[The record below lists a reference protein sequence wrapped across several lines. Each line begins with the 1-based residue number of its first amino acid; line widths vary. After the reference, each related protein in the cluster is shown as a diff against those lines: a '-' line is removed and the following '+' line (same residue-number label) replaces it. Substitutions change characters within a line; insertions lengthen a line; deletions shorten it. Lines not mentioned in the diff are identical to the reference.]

1 MDGKYFDR
9 RAALMLAGT
18 VMLSTPARAQA
29 PMPALPSLDT
39 DLLPSSREIVP
50 LWPGKAPGDRGT
62 SRTLI
67 MTERS
72 PEPGR
77 YHDRAA
83 TGVTT
88 PTLTVYR
95 PAKPN
100 GAAILIM
107 PGGAFTHITSDKEG
121 ADVARALNKAGI
133 TGFVLLYR
141 LPAEGWD
148 NPRDVPLQD
157 AQRAMRLI
165 RANAKD
171 FAIDPKRVGVMGFS
185 AGGALASAMA
195 TVGPDMK
202 AYEPVDASDAIDCR
216 PDFAGLIYAGV
227 LASGRNIRPQLS
239 DAEYQA
245 RSPLYNVNT
254 AVPPCFLCQN
264 VDDPEVPVANI
275 VAFFEAC
282 HKAGVPAALH
292 LFEKGGHGFGIR
304 GAAGTPTSAW
314 TTLFID
320 WAISHGFVKSA

>member
-1 MDGKYFDR
+1 MTEYDIDR
-9 RAALMLAGT
+9 RAALLLAT
-18 VMLSTPARAQA
+18 TTILAAPAQA
-29 PMPALPSLDT
+29 QTPMPALPPLDT
-39 DLLPSSREIVP
+39 DASPPSREVVP

-62 SRTLI
+62 PRTLT

-83 TGVTT
+83 TGVTV
-88 PTLTVYR
+88 PTITVYR
-95 PAKPN
+95 PDRPN

-133 TGFVLLYR
+133 TCFVLLYR

-148 NPRDVPLQD
+148 DSRDVPLQD
-157 AQRAMRLI
+157 AQRAMRVI
-165 RANAKD
+165 RARARD

-185 AGGALASAMA
+185 AGGALASVMA

-202 AYEPVDASDAIDCR
+202 TYAPVDATDAIDCH

-227 LASGRNIRPQLS
+227 LAMGRNIKPVLS
-239 DAEYQA
+239 EAEFQA
-245 RSPLYNVNT
+245 RSPLDNVNA

-275 VAFFEAC
+275 VAFFQAC

-304 GAAGTPTSAW
+304 GAAGTPTAAW
-314 TTLFID
+314 TRLFID
-320 WAISHGFVKSA
+320 WGTSHGFFRTA